1 MRWRLTLLIGI
12 AALAACTLEPASAP
26 EPAGQAPTMAHTP
39 LRLARR
45 EPLPADQCRAFERRD
60 WIGRSVGSLPE
71 KPRGENWRIVC
82 TTCQKTDDHRL
93 DRLNIIY
100 EELTGLVTQMTCG

>member
-12 AALAACTLEPASAP
+12 AVLTACTLEPSSAP

-45 EPLPADQCRAFERRD
+45 EPLPADQCRAFERQD
-60 WIGRSVGSLPE
+60 WIRRSVDSLPK
-71 KPRGENWRIVC
+71 KPRGGSWRIVY
-82 TTCQKTDDHRL
+82 TTCKKPT
-93 DRLNIIY
+93 IIS
-100 EELTGLVTQMTCG
+100 